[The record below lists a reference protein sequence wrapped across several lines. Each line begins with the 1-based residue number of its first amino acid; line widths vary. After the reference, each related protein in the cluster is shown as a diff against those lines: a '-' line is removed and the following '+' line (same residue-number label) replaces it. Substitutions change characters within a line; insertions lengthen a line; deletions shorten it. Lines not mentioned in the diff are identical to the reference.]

1 MPQFHIKSAYEL
13 PERRAFVLS
22 GRIVEGEIRLGMFI
36 DFTRGISCKM
46 GPIHSI
52 EFPGDGAAEDV
63 YLLFKYENEMELS
76 RWRLLTVQGELVRV
90 FESHEI
96 GGID

>member
-13 PERRAFVLS
+13 PDRRVFALS
-22 GRIVEGEIRLGMFI
+22 GRVVEGEVRVGMFI
-36 DFTRGISCKM
+36 DFTRGVSCRM
-46 GPIHSI
+46 GPIHAI
-52 EFPGDGAAEDV
+52 EFPGQGAPGEMC
-63 YLLFKYENEMELS
+63 LLFKCDNEMELS
-76 RWRLLTVQGELVRV
+76 LWRSLIVPDELVSV